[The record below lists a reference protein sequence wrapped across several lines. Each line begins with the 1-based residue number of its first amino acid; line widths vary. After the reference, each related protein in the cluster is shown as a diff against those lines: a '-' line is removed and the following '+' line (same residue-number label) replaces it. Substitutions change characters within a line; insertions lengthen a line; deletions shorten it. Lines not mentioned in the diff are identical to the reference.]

1 MVQAATEE
9 TREIQ
14 NAHRLR
20 LQDLQSRIDAME
32 QQRAKL
38 MDFLAKMIAE
48 LQETQDYAQQNTPQP
63 LENKETTEPSAE
75 PQLDLS
81 PTAVDAAASALRT
94 EDTNDAQPAPAH
106 AELTDED
113 GQPRNCVVAPG
124 WNDHANDTRVARPV
138 PDGPEKQPQPEYF
151 DTTPTA
157 NELHTL
163 QTPPTEAAAKPK
175 EEVEIPG
182 AIFSYPILRQKGE
195 PILDEEPPVR
205 GPHTPLLP
213 NLDTDA
219 DEEDDDPLTAPA
231 APAQSAPQPAAP
243 AAGTPAKV
251 TASGPRRKKAVAA
264 LRALRRKL
272 GEG

>member
-1 MVQAATEE
+1 METRYSKVQERNHSLTDQVAMLRLKNTDLELKNKELTERAENADAALRIKGREHDQAKQQVLAERDSVVAGAQKEAARIRGQAREEADQLLKDTNLKAEAIDQLAREQAIGQARKMVQAATEE

-94 EDTNDAQPAPAH
+94 EDTNDAQPAPA
-106 AELTDED
+106 
-113 GQPRNCVVAPG
+113 PG
-124 WNDHANDTRVARPV
+124 GADRRGRP
-138 PDGPEKQPQPEYF
+138 
-151 DTTPTA
+151 
-157 NELHTL
+157 
-163 QTPPTEAAAKPK
+163 
-175 EEVEIPG
+175 
-182 AIFSYPILRQKGE
+182 
-195 PILDEEPPVR
+195 
-205 GPHTPLLP
+205 
-213 NLDTDA
+213 
-219 DEEDDDPLTAPA
+219 
-231 APAQSAPQPAAP
+231 APQLR
-243 AAGTPAKV
+243 GG
-251 TASGPRRKKAVAA
+251 SGM
-264 LRALRRKL
+264 
-272 GEG
+272 E

>member
-94 EDTNDAQPAPAH
+94 EDINDAQPAPAP

-124 WNDHANDTRVARPV
+124 WNDHANDTRRGPAR
-138 PDGPEKQPQPEYF
+138 Y
-151 DTTPTA
+151 PTA
-157 NELHTL
+157 PKNNRSRNISI
-163 QTPPTEAAAKPK
+163 PPP
-175 EEVEIPG
+175 
-182 AIFSYPILRQKGE
+182 
-195 PILDEEPPVR
+195 
-205 GPHTPLLP
+205 
-213 NLDTDA
+213 
-219 DEEDDDPLTAPA
+219 PLT
-231 APAQSAPQPAAP
+231 SC
-243 AAGTPAKV
+243 TPCR
-251 TASGPRRKKAVAA
+251 PRRPKPPPS
-264 LRALRRKL
+264 RRKR
-272 GEG
+272 